1 MKKMYYPKNPTEI
14 MISREKLPKHVAII
28 MDGNGR
34 WAKSRYLPR
43 LEGHRKG
50 IKRVREIVECCLE
63 LNISSLTLFA
73 FSEQNWKRPQEEV
86 NGLFKLLK
94 YYFKKE
100 KANIINKNIHFKV
113 IGEPSALPKDVLDHI
128 SELERDTNH
137 HSGLKL
143 NIALNYGAR
152 GEIVRAAQ
160 RLFENITK
168 NNIKISDV
176 NEDMFSKF
184 LDNPACDDVDLLIR
198 TSGEHRISNFLL
210 WQISYA
216 ELFFEKSYWPDFSKT
231 HFLNILDNYAK
242 RERRF
247 GLTSEQQKSIRIKA

>member
-1 MKKMYYPKNPTEI
+1 MHDPKASNSR
-14 MISREKLPKHVAII
+14 MISHEKLPKHVAII

-50 IKRVREIVECCLE
+50 VKRVKEIIECS
-63 LNISSLTLFA
+63 LNMNINSLTLFA
-73 FSEQNWKRPQEEV
+73 FSEQNWQRPENEV
-86 NGLFKLLK
+86 NGLFKLLR

-100 KANIINKNIHFKV
+100 KANIIKNNIQFKA
-113 IGEPSALPKDVLDHI
+113 IGDPSPLPEEVLDHVK
-128 SELERDTNH
+128 ELERDTAH

-152 GEIVRAAQ
+152 GEIIRATK
-160 RLFENITK
+160 RLFEDIIKSGTK
-168 NNIKISDV
+168 LSDI

-184 LDNPACDDVDLLIR
+184 LDNPECHDVDLLIR

-216 ELFFEKSYWPDFSKT
+216 ELFFEQCFWPDFTKT
-231 HFLNILDNYAK
+231 HYLRILDNYTK

-247 GLTSEQQKSIRIKA
+247 GLTSEQQKTIQIKA